1 MTSNRAVQK
10 IKNIKYLGIQN
21 IYKLYVLG
29 CTSFGLRP
37 RYLFTRENKLRLRY
51 LVYIWLAV
59 FAVSLV
65 DQDRTSNAHTSTS
78 IQDGITI
85 AALDPSFHIT
95 PKLGRKYDDKD
106 VSAGAK
112 TKDDNG
118 VSAAFVKTVT
128 YIENGNVETIPAI
141 ASHDRGKALDL
152 LQDTF
157 FIQHNGHSR
166 EISFK
171 EFNWTG
177 AIDAIDME
185 NYLEVA
191 RSDTSEKHD
200 NPEKI
205 MGLAGDIPDMSPH
218 QNDNIHLAS
227 ASRSQNLR
235 SADNPA
241 YGSDRHFNKFTA
253 GYHPIPPRP
262 SFQEQRVA
270 GGKQFEVRHGDTL
283 AGILRKAGLDA
294 RTSQKVIFAM
304 KSKYDPRYL
313 KVGQKIDVK
322 FRQNRLG
329 HLELAKLSM
338 PLSGLNTLSVSHRG
352 FNEFDTQ
359 IEKMVLNPQL
369 RAKNVVIKNSLYG
382 SASQQGLPMDVA
394 DKVLRIY
401 AWDID
406 FQRDLHKGDKLE
418 VLYEELLDS
427 NGNVVAYGDLKYANL
442 TVKGSPLPVYQF
454 ETDEG
459 RVDYFEPNG
468 HSVRKVLMRTPID
481 GARISSGYGMRH
493 HPILGYS
500 KMHKGVDF
508 AAPIGTPIF
517 AAGDGV
523 VEKIGRYGAYG
534 KYIRVRH
541 NNHLKTAYAHLHNY
555 KSGLRVGDRVEQ
567 GDVIGYLGNTG
578 RSTGPHLHYEV
589 IVNNKQVNPGSLDLP
604 TGTILTGGE
613 LDKFKRQMNKHREN
627 YALHLDDS
635 KLAFAAAA
643 SR

>member
-1 MTSNRAVQK
+1 MTSYRAVQK
-10 IKNIKYLGIQN
+10 IKNIKYLGIQK

-51 LVYIWLAV
+51 LAYIWLAV

-78 IQDGITI
+78 IQDDITI

-95 PKLGRKYDDKD
+95 PQLGQKYDSEDGSAVARIKD
-106 VSAGAK
+106 N
-112 TKDDNG
+112 NG
-118 VSAAFVKTVT
+118 DTANVVTAAT
-128 YIENGNVETIPAI
+128 YIEHNSTKTLAGGDDGRDLV
-141 ASHDRGKALDL
+141 L
-152 LQDTF
+152 LQNTF
-157 FIQHNGHSR
+157 FIQRNGQSR
-166 EISFK
+166 EIAFK
-171 EFNWTG
+171 EFDWAG
-177 AIDAIDME
+177 AINAIDME
-185 NYLEVA
+185 NYLKSA
-191 RSDTSEKHD
+191 KPNTSEKHE
-200 NPEKI
+200 NSEKI
-205 MGLAGDIPDMSPH
+205 VNVAGESPDLSSH

-227 ASRSQNLR
+227 ASRTQNLR
-235 SADNPA
+235 SVDNSG
-241 YGSDRHFNKFTA
+241 YTSGRHFNKFTA

-262 SFQEQRVA
+262 TFQEQRIA
-270 GGKQFEVRHGDTL
+270 GSKQFEVRHGDTL
-283 AGILRKAGLDA
+283 AGILNKAGLDA
-294 RTSQKVIFAM
+294 RTSQKVIIAM

-313 KVGQKIDVK
+313 KVGQKIDVE
-322 FRQNRLG
+322 FRKNRLG
-329 HLELAKLSM
+329 RVELAKLSM

-352 FNEFDTQ
+352 FDEFDTQ
-359 IEKMVLNPQL
+359 IEKMVLKPQL
-369 RAKNVVIKNSLYG
+369 RAKNIVIKNSLYG

-468 HSVRKVLMRTPID
+468 HSVRKALMRTPID

-523 VEKIGRYGAYG
+523 VEKKGRYGAYG
-534 KYIRVRH
+534 KYIRIRH
-541 NNHLKTAYAHLHNY
+541 NNRLKTAYAHLHNY
-555 KSGLRVGDRVEQ
+555 KSGIQVGDRVEQ

-604 TGTILTGGE
+604 TGTILTGIE
-613 LDKFKRQMNKHREN
+613 LNKFKRQMNRHREN
-627 YALHLDDS
+627 YALHLDES
-635 KLAFAAAA
+635 KLAFATAA